1 MWGDSSLWFYI
12 FISLIL
18 VMLSTFLWMLAIYMS
33 SLEKYSFVATSLV
46 WWSSVCV
53 FVLLLPLLLI
63 SYPKNH
69 HQDQSQGAYGFFIVP
84 ALFFKYLIHFELDIM
99 YGIWYNFILLHVPV
113 QLFFSEPFIEET
125 LHFLLC
131 SFGFVVKLIDRICM
145 SLFLGSLSS
154 PIDLC
159 VYFWSNIMLFWLLLL
174 CNNSLN
180 HGKRCLWLVCS
191 LFGKVS

>member
-1 MWGDSSLWFYI
+1 MIAPCGFTFSFPDISNVEHFFMDVGHLHIIFGKI
-12 FISLIL
+12 FICCNFILLI
-18 VMLSTFLWMLAIYMS
+18 FLFLCRR
-33 SLEKYSFVATSLV
+33 LV

-84 ALFFKYLIHFELDIM
+84 VLFFKSLIHFELDIE

-131 SFGFVVKLIDRICM
+131 SFGFVVI
-145 SLFLGSLSS
+145 
-154 PIDLC
+154 
-159 VYFWSNIMLFWLLLL
+159 N
-174 CNNSLN
+174 
-180 HGKRCLWLVCS
+180 
-191 LFGKVS
+191 